1 MEELLVVLLQN
12 LKELRNI
19 AEEDPDE
26 FFEIEDQLQDIIAFI
41 EDRIES

>member
-1 MEELLVVLLQN
+1 MEELLISLLQN

-26 FFEIEDQLQDIIAFI
+26 YFVIEDQLQDIIAFI
-41 EDRIES
+41 EEKIND